1 MSDADE
7 LDRLLQLLR
16 DRPEQRAALRRL
28 LAHDDESDAL
38 QRLDG
43 RLEAV
48 ERHLETLAGAQ
59 ARIGEHLEALTARV
73 DALTQ
78 RVDALTERLEA
89 LADAQTRTEQRLT
102 TLIERVDALA
112 DAQTRTQQQV
122 SRLTGHVGE
131 LRGDM
136 VERRYRDRAHA
147 YLSAV
152 ARRIRPMPLD
162 ELDDLLDDAV
172 DQQAISKS
180 EADEVRF
187 ADAVVQGL
195 RHSERVVMV
204 VEASAVVDQHDVERA
219 HRRADVLTRAGAPAM
234 AVAAGERFTGEASD
248 RAANLDVWQV
258 VDGRVVEPPNA
269 R

>member
-28 LAHDDESDAL
+28 LAHDDEGDAL

-59 ARIGEHLEALTARV
+59 ARTGEHLEALTARV

-89 LADAQTRTEQRLT
+89 LADAQTRTEQRL
-102 TLIERVDALA
+102 EALV
-112 DAQTRTQQQV
+112 DAQTRTEQQV

-248 RAANLDVWQV
+248 HAANLDVWQV